1 MDWTRRAVLGGAL
14 VGLGAG
20 LGPVALPARAQVT
33 GGRIVTLDA
42 FPSRHVAA
50 RKVLVWLP
58 TAYDARRSARF
69 PVIYMHDGQNL
80 FDGKSAFAGEWGVDE
95 AITRM
100 AARGDLRDTIV
111 VGIVNTAARFSE
123 YFPQKVAAHLPEA
136 YRAAVLEMAGGALR
150 GDAYLR
156 FIVEELKPAIDRR
169 FRTLTGAADT
179 SVMGSSM
186 GGLISLYAIGEYP
199 RVFGQA
205 ACLSIHLP
213 LAAPMAP
220 YSRPPE
226 GPEAVARALR
236 AWLAGSAF
244 DPTRNRVYLDHGT
257 MTLDAAYPPFVKAVD
272 AMLPTLGWV
281 PGRTFELRSFT
292 GTEHNERAWRERI
305 DIPLAFLDRGR

>member
-1 MDWTRRAVLGGAL
+1 MIVWQQSGREGCMDWTRRAVLGGAL
-14 VGLGAG
+14 AG
-20 LGPVALPARAQVT
+20 FGVAALPARAQVT
-33 GGRIVTLDA
+33 GGRIVTLESFA
-42 FPSRHVAA
+42 SRHVAA

-58 TAYDARRSARF
+58 AAYDARRSARF
-69 PVIYMHDGQNL
+69 PVLYMHDGQNL

-111 VGIVNTAARFSE
+111 VGIVNTAARYSE

-136 YRAAVLEMAGGALR
+136 YRAAVMEMAGGALR
-150 GDAYLR
+150 GDAYLH
-156 FIVEELKPAIDRR
+156 FIVEELKPAIDRQ
-169 FRTLTGAADT
+169 FRTLAGAADT

-244 DPTRNRVYLDHGT
+244 DPTRNLYFASVVDMGNLMFIPPGQENPARKKGGGR
-257 MTLDAAYPPFVKAVD
+257 DAAD
-272 AMLPTLGWV
+272 AGLGAGAHV
-281 PGRTFELRSFT
+281 
-292 GTEHNERAWRERI
+292 RAAQLYRHR
-305 DIPLAFLDRGR
+305 A

>member
-1 MDWTRRAVLGGAL
+1 MSWTRRNVLGGA
-14 VGLGAG
+14 VAG
-20 LGPVALPARAQVT
+20 LGLSVLPATAQVT
-33 GGRIVTLDA
+33 GGQIVEIDA
-42 FPSRHVAA
+42 FPSRHIAA

-58 TAYDARRSARF
+58 AAYDARRSARF

-80 FDGKSAFAGEWGVDE
+80 FDGKAAFAGEWGVDE

-111 VGIVNTAARFSE
+111 VGVANTAARYRE

-136 YRAAVLEMAGGALR
+136 YRAAVLEMAGGPLL

-156 FIVEELKPAIDRR
+156 FIVEELKPAIDAR
-169 FRTLTGAADT
+169 FRTLRGAADT

-213 LAAPMAP
+213 LAAPMAL

-226 GPEAVARALR
+226 GPEAVGAALR
-236 AWLAGSAF
+236 AWLTGSAF
-244 DPTRNRVYLDHGT
+244 DPARNRVYFDHGT
-257 MTLDAAYPPFVKAVD
+257 ATLDAAYPPFAAAID

-281 PGRTFELRSFT
+281 RGETYEIRSFT

-305 DIPLAFLDRGR
+305 DIPLAFLDHGR